1 MSFLAIIQYSYM
13 IRRTLKCSYLMCL
26 LLVISNQAFAQHQQS
41 VVFGLE
47 IGAGLST
54 LSYDTPRN
62 DWEES
67 GRASFNGMAFA
78 IIPLFNP
85 LYLQAGLRLHNV
97 GNDVDFELIDDGD
110 VVNGS
115 NQITQNY
122 FSVPVRL
129 HIALGKDGLYLMG
142 GIEAGYLLSATI
154 TQRIEPNLNSQEASI
169 TSTLNRLN
177 FSALGGVG
185 YLFEL
190 TSGQM
195 YFQGQ
200 FSRGITGVAD
210 NSGDFTWFS
219 DWVTQDITLSVGLIF

>member
-1 MSFLAIIQYSYM
+1 M
-13 IRRTLKCSYLMCL
+13 IRRTIKCSLVMSLFFLML
-26 LLVISNQAFAQHQQS
+26 NPAQAQHQQS

-54 LSYDTPRN
+54 LSYDTPRD

-85 LYLQAGLRLHNV
+85 LYLQTGLRLHNV
-97 GNDVDFELIDDGD
+97 GNDIDFELIDDGD

-122 FSVPVRL
+122 FSIPVRL
-129 HIALGKDGLYLMG
+129 HIALGNDGLYVMG

-154 TQRIEPNLNSQEASI
+154 TQRIEPSVNSQEASI

-177 FSALGGVG
+177 FSALGGIG

-195 YFQGQ
+195 YLQGQ